1 MLFISLLYFSMLM
14 SLLYETLIK
23 NLGCLLIII
32 SEYGLQFSWYLK
44 GYAKANSMNIYVSFF
59 YVAIISKG

>member
-1 MLFISLLYFSMLM
+1 M